1 VDASKSTRPL
11 EPVTKPAMSLR
22 AILQE
27 LTPDDAQAA
36 AVGAMDGTMLQA
48 VVKDLESDLGR
59 LGPDLS
65 TLLKVGAFCARKL
78 EGGDVDSVSL
88 STDRL
93 SLLVVALTP
102 EHFLVI
108 VLRAGGNVARARLAI
123 KKRRS
128 ELVELLT

>member
-1 VDASKSTRPL
+1 
-11 EPVTKPAMSLR
+11 
-22 AILQE
+22 
-27 LTPDDAQAA
+27 
-36 AVGAMDGTMLQA
+36 
-48 VVKDLESDLGR
+48 
-59 LGPDLS
+59 
-65 TLLKVGAFCARKL
+65 
-78 EGGDVDSVSL
+78 VDSVSL

>member
-1 VDASKSTRPL
+1 
-11 EPVTKPAMSLR
+11 MSLR
-22 AILQE
+22 TILQE
-27 LTPDDAQAA
+27 LPPDDAQAA
-36 AVGAMDGTMLQA
+36 AVGSMDGTMVQA
-48 VVKDLESDLGR
+48 VVRDLESDLGR
-59 LGPDLS
+59 MGPDLA

-78 EGGDVDSVSL
+78 EGGEVDSVSL

-93 SLLVVALTP
+93 PLLVVALTP

>member
-1 VDASKSTRPL
+1 METSKSSQPL
-11 EPVTKPAMSLR
+11 DPSTKPSMSLR

-36 AVGAMDGTMLQA
+36 AVGSMDGTMVQA

-59 LGPDLS
+59 MGPDLA

-78 EGGDVDSVSL
+78 EGGEVDSISL

-93 SLLVVALTP
+93 SLLVVTLTA

>member
-1 VDASKSTRPL
+1 
-11 EPVTKPAMSLR
+11 MSLR

-36 AVGAMDGTMLQA
+36 AVGAMDGTVVQA
-48 VVKDLESDLGR
+48 VVKDLEADLGR
-59 LGPDLS
+59 MGQDLAVM
-65 TLLKVGAFCARKL
+65 LKVAAYCARKL
-78 EGGDVDSVSL
+78 DGGEVDSVSL
-88 STDRL
+88 STDRI
-93 SLLVVALTP
+93 SLLVVTLTP

-128 ELVELLT
+128 ELVDLLA

>member
-1 VDASKSTRPL
+1 
-11 EPVTKPAMSLR
+11 MSLR

-36 AVGAMDGTMLQA
+36 AVGSMDGTMVQA

-59 LGPDLS
+59 MGPDLA

-78 EGGDVDSVSL
+78 EGGEVDSISL

-93 SLLVVALTP
+93 SLLVVTLTA

>member
-1 VDASKSTRPL
+1 METSKSTRSLDAP
-11 EPVTKPAMSLR
+11 TKSSMSLR

-36 AVGAMDGTMLQA
+36 AVGSMDGTVVQA
-48 VVKDLESDLGR
+48 VVKDLEADLGR
-59 LGPDLS
+59 VGQDLAV
-65 TLLKVGAFCARKL
+65 LLKVGAYCARKL
-78 EGGDVDSVSL
+78 DGGDVDSVSL

-93 SLLVVALTP
+93 SLLVVMLTP

-128 ELVELLT
+128 ELVDLLT